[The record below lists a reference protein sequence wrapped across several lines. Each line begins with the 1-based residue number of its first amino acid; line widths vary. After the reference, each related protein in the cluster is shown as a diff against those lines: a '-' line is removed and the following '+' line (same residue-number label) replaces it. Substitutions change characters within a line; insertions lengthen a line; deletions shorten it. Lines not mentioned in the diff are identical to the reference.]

1 MKLLITGGG
10 TGGHVFPALCVAEEF
25 MSNYSNAG
33 VVFVGAEGG
42 MEEKIVPERGFR
54 LRTLRVK
61 GIRGKNLKET
71 FRDLL
76 LFFIA
81 FPEGMR
87 ILSEEK
93 PDAVIG
99 FGGYASGPIVL
110 SAWLLNYI
118 TAIHEQNSLPGLTN
132 RFLGKVVDRVFI
144 SFEESAKYFNSKKV
158 VKTGMPVRKEILAL
172 KDSDGRRRD
181 NKFTVFVM
189 GGSQGARALNK
200 IMMELVDRI
209 PWVKEKVTILH
220 QTGVL
225 DKDEV
230 IAKYIEAG
238 VNAEVY
244 EFITDMDKIYQRV
257 DLVIARAGAST
268 LAELSALGKPSIL
281 IPYPYA
287 AGNHQVLNAKKF
299 ADAGAAEVI
308 LESDLTSDKLAT
320 ALKSIMDS
328 PEKQRS
334 MGEKARLLFKED
346 SAKIIIDNVVELM
359 KKRGCKVV

>member
-10 TGGHVFPALCVAEEF
+10 TGGHIFPALCVAEEF
-25 MSNYSNAG
+25 VSNYRDAG

-42 MEEKIVPERGFR
+42 MEEKIVPAKGFR

-61 GIRGKNLKET
+61 GIRGKNLRET
-71 FRDLL
+71 VRNLL
-76 LFFIA
+76 LFFLV

-99 FGGYASGPIVL
+99 FGGYASAPVLL

-132 RFLGKVVDRVFI
+132 RLLGKVVDRVFI

-158 VKTGMPVRKEILAL
+158 VESGMPVRKEILTL
-172 KDSDGRRRD
+172 KDSKERREN
-181 NKFTVFVM
+181 NKFTVLVI
-189 GGSQGARALNK
+189 GGSQGARALNRV
-200 IMMELVDRI
+200 MMDLVDMA
-209 PWVKEKVTILH
+209 PWVKERLTILH
-220 QTGVL
+220 QTGVR

-230 IAKYIEAG
+230 SAKYRESG
-238 VNAEVY
+238 VDAEVY

-299 ADAGAAEVI
+299 AEAGAGEVI
-308 LESDLTSDKLAT
+308 LESDLTPDRLAT
-320 ALKSIMDS
+320 AVKSIMDS
-328 PEKQRS
+328 PDKQRA
-334 MGEKARLLFKED
+334 MGEKARSLFRKD
-346 SAKIIIDNVVELM
+346 SAKIIIDNLIELM
-359 KKRGCKVV
+359 KKRSKVV